1 MQAGATEIRGQR
13 RSSLEK
19 LPDKL
24 GNTVKPLIP
33 PALRREVK
41 RRISRRYRYF
51 DRDRHRPPVG
61 RVEEWE
67 EHGNS
72 QFDYLVEHGL
82 RPHHY
87 LLDIGCGPLTAG
99 IRFIRNPRHEKMLVF
114 TSEP

>member
-1 MQAGATEIRGQR
+1 M
-13 RSSLEK
+13 
-19 LPDKL
+19 
-24 GNTVKPLIP
+24 KPLIP

-41 RRISRRYRYF
+41 RRISPRYRYF

-87 LLDIGCGPLTAG
+87 LLDERYRVVYFDRDSYHYDLETFEWICRGTTLRVRYLAG
-99 IRFIRNPRHEKMLVF
+99 RDNPRHEKMLVF
-114 TSEP
+114 MSEP